1 MKDLDP
7 VPVSVDLVRAD
18 NTIEIVWRDGARSR
32 LAGEELRWACPCAEC
47 HGEAGIPGRLDLTDR
62 LDDGELHLATAA
74 LIGRYA
80 VQIGFESGHN
90 TGIYTFRH
98 LRGMRD

>member
-1 MKDLDP
+1 LKGLDP
-7 VPVSVDLVRAD
+7 VPVSIDLVRAD
-18 NTIEIVWRDGARSR
+18 NTLEIVWADGARSR
-32 LAGEELRWACPCAEC
+32 LDGEDLRWACPCAEC

-62 LDDGELHLATAA
+62 LDDAELHLATAA

-80 VQIGFESGHN
+80 LQIGFENGHN

-98 LRGMRD
+98 LRGMGD